1 MKTTFQ
7 IIKAFAI
14 VLAVMI
20 IVSIIG
26 AVVTGVE
33 MLGMLGSERDHDEYT
48 LVADAGYSDVKEL
61 DINVKATELKIVET
75 DKELVRVETT
85 SKYIDQWQDQG
96 TLHVTE
102 RSHGI
107 FGWNAVGLTTIYLPK
122 NTHFERVRLEVG
134 AGSLT
139 VETDLNA
146 KKAKLDFGAGR
157 AMLDGLYVSESAEI
171 DAGAGL
177 LEIHG
182 GKVKDLNLDMGAGK
196 AVVDLRLAGN
206 NHIQTG
212 AGKLELGLLGGKS
225 DYTVAVNKGIGS
237 VALDG
242 ANLGDNEEWGKGV
255 NKVKIESG
263 VGAIEIRTNSEK
275 EHD

>member
-1 MKTTFQ
+1 MKTTFR

-20 IVSIIG
+20 IVSIVG
-26 AVVTGVE
+26 AVVTGAE
-33 MLGMLGSERDHDEYT
+33 MLGMLGSKQGHDEYT

-96 TLHVTE
+96 TLHITE

-122 NTHFERVRLEVG
+122 NIHFERVHLEVG
-134 AGSLT
+134 AGSLSGDT
-139 VETDLNA
+139 SLNT

-157 AMLDGLYVSESAEI
+157 AVLGGLYVSESAEI

-177 LEIHG
+177 LEIHS
-182 GKVKDLNLDMGAGK
+182 GKVKDLHLDMGAGK
-196 AVVDLRLAGN
+196 AAVDLRLVGN
-206 NHIQTG
+206 SYIQTG
-212 AGKLELGLLGGKS
+212 AGKLELGLVGGKS
-225 DYTVAVNKGIGS
+225 DYTITVDKGIGS
-237 VALDG
+237 VTLDG
-242 ANLGDNEEWGKGV
+242 ANLGDNEEWGDGA
-255 NKVKIESG
+255 NKVKVESG
-263 VGAIEIRTNSEK
+263 VGAVEIKTNSEK